1 MENSRQ
7 DSDLSGKG
15 VGVASAETAQG
26 GLWCWLPWW
35 QCCPGPGPHS
45 PRHWPGGN
53 PLIKRQRG
61 CGPYPWSHGAAGKGT
76 GQDEGAGEL
85 GRADQLAPAAWAP
98 FLFSD
103 KSLIPEAGAGPV
115 LAEVIN
121 SLEVAAI
128 PLPQSV
134 SRVLE
139 FNLAHLLVM
148 GLQRALPLD
157 LRVCGFTQLPR
168 CRHGRSED
176 NLQLLR
182 KWAHWGVSP
191 NSPAFQNGT
200 GVRAGTLAEQC
211 AGQGRRGSA
220 RDDTEP

>member
-1 MENSRQ
+1 MAKVW
-7 DSDLSGKG
+7 GA
-15 VGVASAETAQG
+15 ASALRLHKEG
-26 GLWCWLPWW
+26 CGCWLPWW
-35 QCCPGPGPHS
+35 QCWPCPGPHS
-45 PRHWPGGN
+45 PRHWSGGN

-61 CGPYPWSHGAAGKGT
+61 CGPYSWSHGAAGKGT

-85 GRADQLAPAAWAP
+85 GRADQLAPAAWVP

-121 SLEVAAI
+121 SLEVVAI

-157 LRVCGFTQLPR
+157 PRVCGFTQLPR

-176 NLQLLR
+176 NLQESVR
-182 KWAHWGVSP
+182 KWAHALGCLTQQSCFSEWDR
-191 NSPAFQNGT
+191 GT
-200 GVRAGTLAEQC
+200 SWDPGRAVCWPGKA
-211 AGQGRRGSA
+211 GSA